1 MVSLKAWQIEEK
13 SEFGTFGFQTQ
24 VNSSKQLAKIYDTGY
39 FLKYVLTHIK

>member
-24 VNSSKQLAKIYDTGY
+24 VNSWLKSMILAIS
-39 FLKYVLTHIK
+39 